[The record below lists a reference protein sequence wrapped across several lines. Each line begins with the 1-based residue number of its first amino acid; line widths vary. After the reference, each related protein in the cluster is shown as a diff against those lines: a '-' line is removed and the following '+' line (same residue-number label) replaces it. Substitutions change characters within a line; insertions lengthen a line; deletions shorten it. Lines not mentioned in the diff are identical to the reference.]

1 MTGLSDSFR
10 RPINYLRISITDRC
24 NLRCIYCMPP
34 EGIELLGHG
43 EILTYEESYTI
54 TKAAAELGITK
65 VRLTGGEP
73 LTRLG
78 LSELVAKIA
87 SIPGIDDISLTTN
100 GLLLARY
107 AAELK
112 NAGLNRVNI
121 SLDTL
126 KPGRFEQISRF
137 KHYEDVAAGIEA
149 AKAAGLNPIKINV
162 VVMRGINDDEIVDF
176 AKKTIDEGWNVR
188 FIELMHMPDVEKV
201 DQYFISAKEM
211 MHKLDELG
219 KLEPAFADVGNGP
232 AKYYNLPG
240 AKGTIGFITAVS
252 EHFCESCNRL
262 RLTSDGK
269 LHLCLLSEDEVDLR
283 GPLRSGLSFEG
294 LKKLIEAAVA
304 MKPQGQHPVAE
315 LKPNG
320 NKRPMSRIGG

>member
-10 RPINYLRISITDRC
+10 RPINYLRISVTDRC

-34 EGIELLGHG
+34 EGIELMSHRD
-43 EILTYEESYTI
+43 ILTYEEIHTI

-78 LSELVAKIA
+78 LPELVARIA
-87 SIPGIDDISLTTN
+87 GIRGIDDISMTTN

-107 AAELK
+107 AVELK
-112 NAGLNRVNI
+112 RAGLRRVNI

-149 AKAAGLNPIKINV
+149 AKTAGLYPIKINM
-162 VVMRGINDDEIVDF
+162 VVMRGINDDEIPDF
-176 AKKTIDEGWNVR
+176 ARKTVDDNWNVR
-188 FIELMHMPDVEKV
+188 FIELMHMPDVENV
-201 DQYFISAKEM
+201 GSRFISAREM
-211 MHKLDELG
+211 MHRLDPLG
-219 KLEPAFADVGNGP
+219 KLEPAFAEVGNGP
-232 AKYYNLPG
+232 AKYYRLPG
-240 AKGTIGFITAVS
+240 AKGTIGFITPVS

-283 GPLRSGLSFEG
+283 GPIRSGISFAE
-294 LKKLIEAAVA
+294 LKKLIEEAVA
-304 MKPQGQHPVAE
+304 RKPRGQHSVEIKHA
-315 LKPNG
+315 NS
-320 NKRPMSRIGG
+320 RPMSRIGG

>member
-10 RPINYLRISITDRC
+10 RPINYLRISVTDRC

-34 EGIELLGHG
+34 EGIELMPH
-43 EILTYEESYTI
+43 ENILTYEEIYTI

-78 LSELVAKIA
+78 LTELVAKIN
-87 SIPGIDDISLTTN
+87 SIPGIDDISMTTN

-107 AAELK
+107 AADLK
-112 NAGLNRVNI
+112 KAGLRRVNI

-137 KHYEDVAAGIEA
+137 KHYEDVSAGIEA
-149 AKAAGLNPIKINV
+149 AKKAGLTPIKINV
-162 VVMRGINDDEIVDF
+162 VVMRGVNDDEIHDF
-176 AKKTIDEGWNVR
+176 ARKTVDEDWNVR
-188 FIELMHMPDVEKV
+188 FIELMSMPETEDTESR
-201 DQYFISAKEM
+201 FISAKEM
-211 MHKLDELG
+211 KHRLDPMG
-219 KLEPAFADVGNGP
+219 KLEPAFAEVGNGP
-232 AKYYNLPG
+232 ARYYRLPG
-240 AKGTIGFITAVS
+240 AKGTIGFITPVS

-269 LHLCLLSEDEVDLR
+269 LHLCLLSGDEVDLR
-283 GPLRSGLSFEG
+283 GPVRNGIPFEN
-294 LKKLIEAAVA
+294 LKKLIELAVA
-304 MKPQGQHPVAE
+304 SKPRGQRPAVE
-315 LKPNG
+315 LKANG

>member
-1 MTGLSDSFR
+1 MTGLSDSFS
-10 RPINYLRISITDRC
+10 RPINYLRISVTDRC

-34 EGIELLGHG
+34 EGIELLSHND
-43 EILTYEESYTI
+43 ILTYEEIYTI
-54 TKAAAELGITK
+54 TKAAAELGINK
-65 VRLTGGEP
+65 IRLTGGEP

-78 LSELVAKIA
+78 LPDLVLKIA
-87 SIPGIDDISLTTN
+87 NIRTIDDISMTTN

-107 AAELK
+107 AVELK
-112 NAGLNRVNI
+112 KAGLKRVNI

-137 KHYEDVAAGIEA
+137 KHYEDVAAGIDA

-162 VVMRGINDDEIVDF
+162 VVMRGINDDEIADF
-176 AKKTIDEGWNVR
+176 AKKTIEEGWNVR

-211 MHKLDELG
+211 MHCLDPMG
-219 KLEPAFADVGNGP
+219 KLEPVFEAVGNGP
-232 AKYYNLPG
+232 AKYYRLPG

-269 LHLCLLSEDEVDLR
+269 LQLCLLSEDEIDLR
-283 GPLRSGLSFEG
+283 GPMRSDISFQG

-304 MKPQGQHPVAE
+304 KKPQGQRPAAE
-315 LKPNG
+315 LKSNG

>member
-34 EGIELLGHG
+34 EGIELMSHRD
-43 EILTYEESYTI
+43 ILTYEEIHTI

-78 LSELVAKIA
+78 LPELVARIA
-87 SIPGIDDISLTTN
+87 GIRGIDDISMTTN

-107 AAELK
+107 AVELK
-112 NAGLNRVNI
+112 RAGLRRVNI

-149 AKAAGLNPIKINV
+149 AKTAGLYPIKINM
-162 VVMRGINDDEIVDF
+162 VVMRGINDDEIPDF
-176 AKKTIDEGWNVR
+176 ARKTVDDSWNVR
-188 FIELMHMPDVEKV
+188 FIELMHMPEVRDESAR
-201 DQYFISAKEM
+201 FISAKEM
-211 MHKLDELG
+211 MHRLDPLG
-219 KLEPAFADVGNGP
+219 KLVPAFAEVGNGP
-232 AKYYNLPG
+232 AKYYRLPG
-240 AKGTIGFITAVS
+240 AKGTIGFITPVS

-283 GPLRSGLSFEG
+283 GPIRSGISFTE
-294 LKKLIEAAVA
+294 LKKLIEEAVA
-304 MKPQGQHPVAE
+304 RKPRGQHQVE
-315 LKPNG
+315 IKHSNS
-320 NKRPMSRIGG
+320 RPMSRIGG